1 MNSSNKRITRIRGI
15 KGTPETRNLI
25 TGIRGNMR
33 RISRRSSFAGIF
45 TISLGILFISL
56 LLLGPVSGIY
66 SYYPGDFFDSQNRL
80 YLLSAIA
87 QSLASILAL
96 GITATLVSV
105 QLVSQM
111 FTPKIIRLALRN
123 IYFWLFITLNI
134 ATISWAFILMGWLK
148 KLKTDFSIDTRCLD
162 TALLLAGASLLFI
175 IPFIQST
182 IKNLQPIVFIRKFQI
197 RGDFEAVEEAMHSA
211 VDKGFSTII
220 RESANAIKA
229 FVLSKTAKEDDKLRR
244 GLAEKVKHI
253 YSEVAVRAFQKSEL
267 DSLSAIM
274 QSLKELTYK
283 CVERAWKQE
292 AELFNEALTFIY
304 DSIQEENP
312 G

>member
-1 MNSSNKRITRIRGI
+1 MRKLVI
-15 KGTPETRNLI
+15 
-25 TGIRGNMR
+25 GIRGKMR
-33 RISRRSSFAGIF
+33 RISRRSSFAGLF
-45 TISLGILFISL
+45 TISLSILFIFL
-56 LLLGPVSGIY
+56 LLMGPITGIFR
-66 SYYPGDFFDSQNRL
+66 YYPGDFFDSQNRL

-111 FTPKIIRLALRN
+111 FTPKIIRLALRD
-123 IYFWLFITLNI
+123 IYLWLFITLNI
-134 ATISWAFILMGWLK
+134 VTISWVFMLMGWLK
-148 KLKTDFSIDTRCLD
+148 KFKTDFSLDTRFLD
-162 TALLLAGASLLFI
+162 TAMILAGASLLFI
-175 IPFIQST
+175 IPFIQAT
-182 IKNLQPIVFIRKFQI
+182 IKNLQPIVFIRKFQL

-220 RESANAIKA
+220 RESANAINS

-244 GLAEKVKHI
+244 GLATNVKHL

-274 QSLKELTYK
+274 QSLKELTHK
-283 CVERAWKQE
+283 CVERAWNQE
-292 AELFNEALTFIY
+292 ADLFNEALTFIY
-304 DSIQEENP
+304 DSIREDSP
-312 G
+312 K